1 MGNLVTGSQYVI
13 IFIIH
18 LVQVFILSFMLCI
31 VDCFFFN
38 VAIHLTGQFEV
49 LNNKFKTFANEPD
62 TEANYRKK
70 FVSLINR
77 HSELMEL
84 YQNLEDSF
92 HFLILSQIV
101 VTTIMLALIGNVYQ
115 RFYLL

>member
-1 MGNLVTGSQYVI
+1 
-13 IFIIH
+13 
-18 LVQVFILSFMLCI
+18 MLCI

-38 VAIHLTGQFEV
+38 VAAHLTGQLEL

-62 TEANYRKK
+62 TEENYRKK

-101 VTTIMLALIGNVYQ
+101 VTTVMIALMGNVYQ
-115 RFYLL
+115 RFYFAFIIL